1 MLDAAIL
8 FLVVLIGYLFLRSYG
23 GEGFTAR
30 GQFAPAHTPEGKR
43 DRAMAWS
50 IVALIVAVITFVA
63 MRQEGGNWSNIIV
76 PVLMGGLVYLIIYL
90 KKNKG

>member
-30 GQFAPAHTPEGKR
+30 GQFAPANTPEGKR
-43 DRAMAWS
+43 DRAMAWGV
-50 IVALIVAVITFVA
+50 VALIVGAVAFVA
-63 MRQEGGNWSNIIV
+63 MRQEGGQSTVII
-76 PVLMGGLVYLIIYL
+76 PVLIGAAVYLIFYL
-90 KKNKG
+90 NKNKG